1 MFSTGSAR
9 TIRRSPALQV
19 EALEDRTTPSV
30 VGVKM
35 IQDIATGSGASY
47 PAYFTEVNGVV
58 YFAATDASG
67 DRELWRTD
75 GTAAGTWRVADINP
89 IGSSNPRY
97 LTNVNGT
104 LFFTADDGSHG
115 RELWKLDGTTANL
128 VKDIHSGDS
137 SHPRWLVNVGGI
149 LFFTANDGTNGREL
163 WMSDGTEANTLLV
176 KDI

>member
-1 MFSTGSAR
+1 
-9 TIRRSPALQV
+9 
-19 EALEDRTTPSV
+19 
-30 VGVKM
+30 
-35 IQDIATGSGASY
+35 
-47 PAYFTEVNGVV
+47 
-58 YFAATDASG
+58 
-67 DRELWRTD
+67 
-75 GTAAGTWRVADINP
+75 
-89 IGSSNPRY
+89 